1 MLEAANMLR
10 PELDTSNSL
19 LPGIVLINKKKYAV
33 NLLWNDVPDDKQY
46 KTIIKNRLK
55 LLGSDLYAISRN
67 LAGRQYAIADRN
79 AGHRKSDYVL
89 ASCVDNNGRSLCALC
104 KYENIWIL
112 LAIDS
117 NGGVIIDKASYEQ
130 NEIIQTFYSIYSQS
144 HWDDVVCPVELG
156 IPDSSEQPLYSFINK
171 KGVRLCTTGIER
183 LYPLVALGSV
193 CIGCALF
200 AVVFNGV
207 ITSEE
212 NTPAITVDSAAP
224 EEVDV
229 PWGGHSLPYEFVKLC
244 VDNVSSKYLKS
255 SSIPGWNV
263 DPVVICDDGGKI
275 FLTVKK
281 DFGLR
286 IWITNGI
293 YKQFFTGELPKIENV
308 KDTSA
313 DISWVLNPEKY
324 ETMKLQP
331 TQILSEL
338 EPIDDIK
345 KYIQD
350 TFEYYF
356 VPLQLE
362 PEQTDSGN
370 IKRINFRISLQ
381 NEPTMILPILS
392 KIKNLVIEKCIFN
405 ADSGTWEVKGTFWG
419 K

>member
-1 MLEAANMLR
+1 
-10 PELDTSNSL
+10 
-19 LPGIVLINKKKYAV
+19 
-33 NLLWNDVPDDKQY
+33 
-46 KTIIKNRLK
+46 
-55 LLGSDLYAISRN
+55 
-67 LAGRQYAIADRN
+67 
-79 AGHRKSDYVL
+79 
-89 ASCVDNNGRSLCALC
+89 CALC

-212 NTPAITVDSAAP
+212 NTPAITVDSTAP

>member
-212 NTPAITVDSAAP
+212 NTPAITVDSTAP

>member
-1 MLEAANMLR
+1 MLR

>member
-212 NTPAITVDSAAP
+212 NTPAITVDSTAP

-313 DISWVLNPEKY
+313 DISWILNPEKY

-338 EPIDDIK
+338 EPVDDIK

-356 VPLQLE
+356 LPLQLE

>member
-1 MLEAANMLR
+1 MLR

-212 NTPAITVDSAAP
+212 NTPAITVDSTAP

-338 EPIDDIK
+338 EPVDDIK

-356 VPLQLE
+356 LPLQLE

>member
-1 MLEAANMLR
+1 MLR

-212 NTPAITVDSAAP
+212 NTPAITVDSTAP

>member
-212 NTPAITVDSAAP
+212 NTPAITVDSTAP

-338 EPIDDIK
+338 EPVDDIK

-356 VPLQLE
+356 LPLQLE

>member
-1 MLEAANMLR
+1 MLR

-212 NTPAITVDSAAP
+212 NTPAITVDSTAP

-313 DISWVLNPEKY
+313 DISWILNPEKY

-338 EPIDDIK
+338 EPVDDIK

-356 VPLQLE
+356 LPLQLE

>member
-1 MLEAANMLR
+1 MLR

-193 CIGCALF
+193 CIG
-200 AVVFNGV
+200 
-207 ITSEE
+207 
-212 NTPAITVDSAAP
+212 
-224 EEVDV
+224 
-229 PWGGHSLPYEFVKLC
+229 
-244 VDNVSSKYLKS
+244 
-255 SSIPGWNV
+255 
-263 DPVVICDDGGKI
+263 
-275 FLTVKK
+275 
-281 DFGLR
+281 
-286 IWITNGI
+286 
-293 YKQFFTGELPKIENV
+293 
-308 KDTSA
+308 
-313 DISWVLNPEKY
+313 
-324 ETMKLQP
+324 
-331 TQILSEL
+331 
-338 EPIDDIK
+338 
-345 KYIQD
+345 
-350 TFEYYF
+350 
-356 VPLQLE
+356 
-362 PEQTDSGN
+362 
-370 IKRINFRISLQ
+370 
-381 NEPTMILPILS
+381 
-392 KIKNLVIEKCIFN
+392 
-405 ADSGTWEVKGTFWG
+405 
-419 K
+419 

>member
-1 MLEAANMLR
+1 
-10 PELDTSNSL
+10 
-19 LPGIVLINKKKYAV
+19 
-33 NLLWNDVPDDKQY
+33 
-46 KTIIKNRLK
+46 TIIKNRLK

-212 NTPAITVDSAAP
+212 NTPAITVDSTAP